1 MNKEDMMIKA
11 GELYKNGN
19 TLAEIAKKLDIS
31 ISTARK
37 YVICMGYNTNKQRN
51 LTENILKLHEEGRNT
66 NEIACMLDCSKTTV
80 LDTLKQNGFGRK
92 KSMNEEEKEQNL
104 NFAEDRLA
112 NLVLEKVIIDGI
124 YYEDITPL
132 LLGS

>member
-1 MNKEDMMIKA
+1 MNKEDKMIKA
-11 GELYKNGN
+11 GELYKAGN
-19 TLAEIAKKLDIS
+19 TLTEIANQLDIS

-37 YVICMGYNTNKQRN
+37 YVICMGYNTNKKRN
-51 LTENILKLHEEGRNT
+51 LTVNILKLYGEGRNT

-80 LDTLKQNGFGRK
+80 LDTLRQNGFGRK
-92 KSMNEEEKEQNL
+92 TSRNEEEKEQNL

-124 YYEDITPL
+124 CYEDITPL